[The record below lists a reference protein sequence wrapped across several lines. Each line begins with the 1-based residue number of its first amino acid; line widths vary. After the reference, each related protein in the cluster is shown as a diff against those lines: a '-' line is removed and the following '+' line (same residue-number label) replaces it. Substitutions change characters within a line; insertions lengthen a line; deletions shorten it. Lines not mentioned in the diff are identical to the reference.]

1 MCALEVWLH
10 SLTGQSKRILSE
22 QLMLVIA
29 RIRKQNSP
37 TYWVFLS
44 FGRESCVL
52 LCYLGHAQGQ
62 NEQDGLRDRA
72 GKQILDFRAAAAAL
86 FAFATFLD
94 FYFHSMHSSSL
105 INILDENVKTSEM
118 AGCYYSWSCWHF
130 PVAEWQPQLLVILRN
145 PPGISMR
152 VGSEKLPSFLY
163 LFIYL

>member
-1 MCALEVWLH
+1 MCALEVWLR
-10 SLTGQSKRILSE
+10 SLTGQSKRILSG
-22 QLMLVIA
+22 QLILVIA
-29 RIRKQNSP
+29 LIRKQNPP

-44 FGRESCVL
+44 FGGESCIL
-52 LCYLGHAQGQ
+52 ICYLGHAQGQ

-72 GKQILDFRAAAAAL
+72 GKQIWDVHAAAAAL
-86 FAFATFLD
+86 FAFATFPD
-94 FYFHSMHSSSL
+94 FYFHSAHSSSL

-130 PVAEWQPQLLVILRN
+130 PVAEWLSQLLVILRN

-163 LFIYL
+163 VCICF